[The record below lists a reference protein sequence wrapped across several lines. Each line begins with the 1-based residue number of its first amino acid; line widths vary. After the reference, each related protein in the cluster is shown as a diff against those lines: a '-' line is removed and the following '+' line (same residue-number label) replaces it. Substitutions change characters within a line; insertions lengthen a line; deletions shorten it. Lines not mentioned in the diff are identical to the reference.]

1 MMVHLENATLAAATV
16 MCSIGLN
23 GFTFPNLHESIK
35 KVRAVSIHRTV
46 FIILLDPFQL
56 DSTKKSSIY
65 KLGVYDARIGK
76 GGSEIRP
83 DN

>member
-1 MMVHLENATLAAATV
+1 MVLHFLT
-16 MCSIGLN
+16 
-23 GFTFPNLHESIK
+23 FTKASK

-56 DSTKKSSIY
+56 DSTKKSAIY